1 MRVSPQEQWFSLVN
15 TATNDL
21 QSSYQAT
28 TATKAL
34 TSSPPACQY
43 LAKSPICQTQPE
55 ARGQW
60 SLQML
65 SLKVNFLGQMERGSR
80 GANEAGVYR
89 ASLAHPMLRVI
100 IGAKTWM
107 SFGFVFVFF
116 NGDYSQV
123 EVLRQDKAW
132 WPNSR
137 TD

>member
-1 MRVSPQEQWFSLVN
+1 
-15 TATNDL
+15 
-21 QSSYQAT
+21 
-28 TATKAL
+28 
-34 TSSPPACQY
+34 
-43 LAKSPICQTQPE
+43 
-55 ARGQW
+55 
-60 SLQML
+60 
-65 SLKVNFLGQMERGSR
+65 MERGSR
-80 GANEAGVYR
+80 GANEADVYR